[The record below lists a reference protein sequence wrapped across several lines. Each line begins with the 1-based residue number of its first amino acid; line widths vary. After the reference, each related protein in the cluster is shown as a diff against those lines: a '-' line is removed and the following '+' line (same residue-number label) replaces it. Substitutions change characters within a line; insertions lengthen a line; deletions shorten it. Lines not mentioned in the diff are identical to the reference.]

1 MTIFDAAKPRHETAM
16 VRVRSWLAPR
26 GAVAVATCL
35 AALALAGCE
44 AGTSI
49 LGGNTP
55 ETPIAQPQQAPTP
68 QPASYRVALAPI
80 IGAPESTA
88 RQLATLL
95 TQAGERQRV
104 SILSDRDA
112 KGQYTLRGYIVA
124 ARDKAGTK
132 ISYIWDLTDSA
143 GKRVNRITGEEVA
156 AAAPNAKDPWSGV
169 TPVALQNI
177 TDRTMGELGKWLA
190 QQPPPATPVASPAQP
205 PPAAGVGANPATV
218 PPPVAQAPAPTPPAS
233 PQTTAA
239 IPPGNEQVVSVVP
252 VVTGAPGDGNTALAA
267 AIQRE
272 LARQGITVS
281 QRPGAYRIEGQVTL
295 GALKDGRQPIQ
306 IDWRVRDA
314 QGKSLGTVSQKN
326 EIPPGSLD
334 GPWGKTA
341 DAAAAAAAQGIIK
354 LLPQP
359 RASN

>member
-1 MTIFDAAKPRHETAM
+1 MTDFDAAVPRHASPNDKTA
-16 VRVRSWLAPR
+16 RRFSPR
-26 GAVAVATCL
+26 GVATALVCL
-35 AALALAGCE
+35 SALTLAGCE
-44 AGTSI
+44 TAGSI
-49 LGGNTP
+49 LGGTTP
-55 ETPIAQPQQAPTP
+55 TEPIAAQQKPIPPPQVT
-68 QPASYRVALAPI
+68 YRIALAPI
-80 IGAPESTA
+80 IGAPEGTA
-88 RQLATLL
+88 KQLTTQL
-95 TQAGERQRV
+95 TQAGERQR
-104 SILSDRDA
+104 ITFLSDRDA
-112 KGQYTLRGYIVA
+112 KGEYTLRGYIVA
-124 ARDKAGTK
+124 AREKTGTK
-132 ISYIWDLTDSA
+132 ISYIWDLTDGA
-143 GKRVNRITGEEVA
+143 GKRVNRITGEEVVA
-156 AAAPNAKDPWSGV
+156 AVPNAKDPWSGV
-169 TPVALQNI
+169 TPAALQNI
-177 TDRTMGELGKWLA
+177 TERTIGALATWLPQ
-190 QQPPPATPVASPAQP
+190 QQPAPTPVAATAPQ
-205 PPAAGVGANPATV
+205 PPAAGVGANPANV
-218 PPPVAQAPAPTPPAS
+218 PPPAAPVAQAPQPPSS

-239 IPPGNEQVVSVVP
+239 IPGNDQVVSIVP

-272 LARQGITVS
+272 LSRQGLAVGN
-281 QRPGAYRIEGQVTL
+281 RPGAYRIEAQVVL